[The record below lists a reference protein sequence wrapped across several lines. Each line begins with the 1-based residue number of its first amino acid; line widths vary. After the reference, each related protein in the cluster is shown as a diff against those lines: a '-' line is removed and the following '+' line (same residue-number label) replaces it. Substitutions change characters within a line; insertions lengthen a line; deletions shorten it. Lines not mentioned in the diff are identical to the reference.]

1 MKAYARSIFHLFDGK
16 RRYVVPLFQR
26 QYVWNREKQWEPLWE
41 DISRVAERRWE
52 NETGPPH
59 FLGAMVLDQIRTYGN
74 QVPAHLIIDGQQRLT
89 TFQIIL
95 AALREVARDVDAS
108 DFADEVQRY
117 LENTGI
123 MENRDE
129 ERFKMWPSKV
139 DQEAFKIVIDPTFSK
154 EMESYYKMNSSLL
167 LQAYQYFHSTVNDY
181 VMTGEANRRVEN
193 LYQVLRQDLEVV
205 SIELDGDDDP
215 QVIFETLN
223 ARGEPL
229 LPSDLLRNFLFWRA
243 SRKNEEKDVLYEK
256 YWLPFDQK
264 FWKHEERLGRLK
276 RPRIDIF
283 MQHFLE
289 CQEGQEVNI
298 GRLFH
303 EYKTWIN
310 GSNPFETVEAEL
322 KSLTNYA
329 GIFRQLIEADPE
341 ALPYGLFF
349 WRLKQIDVGTI
360 YPLLLHILN
369 HPNQAEQD
377 IAGMLLDLESYLF
390 RRLICG
396 LTPKNY
402 NRIFL
407 QLIRDLIKDGF
418 SRENLQKSLLH
429 MSGDAGIWPDDR
441 IFGEAWINRHIY
453 IELKPAQRIVVI
465 MKAIEDDL
473 RKAKSE
479 EITIHS
485 ALTVEHILPQ
495 NWEKTWPLTDG
506 TYAKD
511 HFSRIV
517 EGLQNPEADQRDS
530 LLHTFGNLTLLTHPL
545 NSAVSNGRWEEKGPE
560 ICKQSAL
567 ALNRDFQDYPN
578 WDVEEIRNRSRWL
591 FDIAKKIWPYPAV

>member
-1 MKAYARSIFHLFDGK
+1 
-16 RRYVVPLFQR
+16 
-26 QYVWNREKQWEPLWE
+26 
-41 DISRVAERRWE
+41 
-52 NETGPPH
+52 
-59 FLGAMVLDQIRTYGN
+59 MVLDQIRTYGN

-89 TFQIIL
+89 TFQIL
-95 AALREVARDVDAS
+95 LSALREVAQNVGAS
-108 DFADEVQRY
+108 AYADEVQRY
-117 LENTGI
+117 LQNNGI
-123 MENRDE
+123 MQDPDE
-129 ERFKMWPSKV
+129 ERFKIWPTRV
-139 DQEAFKIVIDPTFSK
+139 DQDAFKIIVMPASIN
-154 EMESYYKMNSSLL
+154 EMESYEKKNSSMLI
-167 LQAYQYFHSTVNDY
+167 QAYNFFKDAILKYSMND
-181 VMTGEANRRVEN
+181 ESLRRIET
-193 LYQVLRQDLEVV
+193 LYHVLREDLEVV

-229 LPSDLLRNFLFWRA
+229 LPSDLLRNSLFWRA
-243 SRKNEEKDVLYEK
+243 SRKNEDKDVLYER

-289 CQEGQEVNI
+289 SQEGQEVNI
-298 GRLFH
+298 GRLFQ

-310 GSNPFETVEAEL
+310 ERTPFETVEAEL
-322 KSLTNYA
+322 ESLTNHA
-329 GIFRQLIEADPE
+329 AVFRQLIEANQE
-341 ALPYGLFF
+341 SLPYGLFF
-349 WRLKQIDVGTI
+349 WRLKQIDVSTV
-360 YPLLLHILN
+360 YPLLLYILT
-369 HPNQAEQD
+369 HPDASKQD
-377 IAGMLLDLESYLF
+377 VSGMLLDLESYLF

-396 LTPKNY
+396 LTAKNY

-407 QLIRDLIKDGF
+407 QMVRELRTKGLC
-418 SRENLQKSLLH
+418 RENLQKSLLS
-429 MSGDAGIWPDDR
+429 MSGEAGVWPDNR
-441 IFGEAWINRHIY
+441 MFGEIWINRHIY

-465 MKAIEDDL
+465 MKAIEDAL

-511 HFSRIV
+511 RFSRIV

-567 ALNRDFQDYPN
+567 ALNRTFQDYPN
-578 WDVEEIRNRSRWL
+578 WNVEEIRNRSRWL
-591 FDIAKKIWPYPAV
+591 FDIAKGIWSYPAV

>member
-1 MKAYARSIFHLFDGK
+1 
-16 RRYVVPLFQR
+16 
-26 QYVWNREKQWEPLWE
+26 
-41 DISRVAERRWE
+41 
-52 NETGPPH
+52 
-59 FLGAMVLDQIRTYGN
+59 MVLDQIRTYGN

-89 TFQIIL
+89 TFQIL
-95 AALREVARDVDAS
+95 LSALREVAQNVGAS
-108 DFADEVQRY
+108 AYADEVQRY
-117 LENTGI
+117 LRNNGI
-123 MENRDE
+123 MQDPDE
-129 ERFKMWPSKV
+129 ERFKIWPTRV
-139 DQEAFKIVIDPTFSK
+139 DQDAFKIIVMPASIN
-154 EMESYYKMNSSLL
+154 EIESYEKKNSSMLI
-167 LQAYQYFHSTVNDY
+167 QAYNFFKDMILKYSMND
-181 VMTGEANRRVEN
+181 ESLRRIET
-193 LYQVLRQDLEVV
+193 LYHVLREDLEVV

-229 LPSDLLRNFLFWRA
+229 LPSDLLRNSLFWRA
-243 SRKNEEKDVLYEK
+243 SRKNEDKDVLYER

-289 CQEGQEVNI
+289 SQEGQEVNI
-298 GRLFH
+298 GRLFQ
-303 EYKTWIN
+303 EYKTWIKERT
-310 GSNPFETVEAEL
+310 PFETVEAEL
-322 KSLTNYA
+322 GSLTNHA
-329 GIFRQLIEADPE
+329 AVFRQLIEANQE
-341 ALPYGLFF
+341 SLPYGLFF
-349 WRLKQIDVGTI
+349 WRLKQIDVSTV
-360 YPLLLHILN
+360 YPLLLYILT
-369 HPNQAEQD
+369 HPDASKQD
-377 IAGMLLDLESYLF
+377 VSGMLLDLESYLF

-396 LTPKNY
+396 QTAKNY

-407 QLIRDLIKDGF
+407 QMVRDLRGKGLC
-418 SRENLQKSLLH
+418 RENLQKSLLG
-429 MSGDAGIWPDDR
+429 MSGEAGVWPDDR
-441 IFGEAWINRHIY
+441 MFGEAWINRHIY

-465 MKAIEDDL
+465 MKAIEDAL

-511 HFSRIV
+511 RFSRIV

-567 ALNRDFQDYPN
+567 ALNRTFQDYPN
-578 WDVEEIRNRSRWL
+578 WNVEEIRNRSRWL
-591 FDIAKKIWPYPAV
+591 FDIAKEIWSYPAV

>member
-16 RRYVVPLFQR
+16 RRYIVPLFQR

-52 NETGPPH
+52 NQTGPPH

-89 TFQIIL
+89 TFQIIM
-95 AALREVARDVDAS
+95 AALRQVAGSVDAS

-129 ERFKMWPSKV
+129 ERFKMWPSRV
-139 DQEAFKIVIDPTFSK
+139 DQEAFKLIVDSTSPK
-154 EMESYYKMNSSLL
+154 EMESYYEKNSSILIRG
-167 LQAYQYFHSTVNDY
+167 YQFFHGAVNDY
-181 VMTGEANRRVEN
+181 VMSGDAKRRVEN

-223 ARGEPL
+223 ARGEAL

-243 SRKNEEKDVLYEK
+243 SRRNENKDVLYER

-264 FWKHEERLGRLK
+264 FWKQEERLGRLK

-289 CQEGQEVNI
+289 CQEGQEINI

-303 EYKTWIN
+303 EYKKWIN
-310 GSNPFETVEAEL
+310 ETNPFDTVEAEL
-322 KSLTNYA
+322 KSLTSYA
-329 GIFRQLIEADPE
+329 AVFRKLIEANPE

-360 YPLLLHILN
+360 YPLLLYILN
-369 HPNQAEQD
+369 HPDQGEQNV
-377 IAGMLLDLESYLF
+377 AGMLSDLESYLF

-407 QLIRDLIKDGF
+407 QLIRNLIKDGF
-418 SRENLQKSLLH
+418 TQESLRKSLLS
-429 MSGDAGIWPDDR
+429 MRGEAGVWPDD
-441 IFGEAWINRHIY
+441 ISFGEAWTSRNVYLEI
-453 IELKPAQRIVVI
+453 KPAHRIVVVLR
-465 MKAIEDDL
+465 AIEDAL
-473 RKAKSE
+473 RQEKNERMLIQSPL
-479 EITIHS
+479 TI
-485 ALTVEHILPQ
+485 EHIMPQ
-495 NWEKTWPLTDG
+495 SWEKTWPLSDG
-506 TYAKD
+506 TYVKD
-511 HFSRIV
+511 RFSRIV
-517 EGLQNPEADQRDS
+517 EGIRNSEADERDS

-545 NSAVSNGRWEEKGPE
+545 NSAVSNARWEEKRPE

-567 ALNRDFQDYPN
+567 SLNRNFQDYPN
-578 WDVEEIRNRSRWL
+578 WDVGEIRNRSRWF
-591 FDIAKKIWPYPAV
+591 FDIAKGVWSYPAV

>member
-41 DISRVAERRWE
+41 DISRIAERRWE

-95 AALREVARDVDAS
+95 AALREVARAVDAS
-108 DFADEVQRY
+108 DFSDEVQRY

-139 DQEAFKIVIDPTFSK
+139 DQEAFRIVIDPTFSK
-154 EMESYYKMNSSLL
+154 EMESYYEKDSSLL
-167 LQAYQYFHSTVNDY
+167 AQAYQYFHNTVNDY
-181 VMTGEANRRVEN
+181 VMTGEAKRRVEN

-289 CQEGQEVNI
+289 CQEADYFTNI
-298 GRLFH
+298 KL
-303 EYKTWIN
+303 
-310 GSNPFETVEAEL
+310 GSMTVTL
-322 KSLTNYA
+322 S
-329 GIFRQLIEADPE
+329 R
-341 ALPYGLFF
+341 
-349 WRLKQIDVGTI
+349 RLK
-360 YPLLLHILN
+360 
-369 HPNQAEQD
+369 
-377 IAGMLLDLESYLF
+377 
-390 RRLICG
+390 
-396 LTPKNY
+396 
-402 NRIFL
+402 
-407 QLIRDLIKDGF
+407 
-418 SRENLQKSLLH
+418 
-429 MSGDAGIWPDDR
+429 
-441 IFGEAWINRHIY
+441 
-453 IELKPAQRIVVI
+453 
-465 MKAIEDDL
+465 
-473 RKAKSE
+473 
-479 EITIHS
+479 
-485 ALTVEHILPQ
+485 
-495 NWEKTWPLTDG
+495 
-506 TYAKD
+506 
-511 HFSRIV
+511 
-517 EGLQNPEADQRDS
+517 
-530 LLHTFGNLTLLTHPL
+530 
-545 NSAVSNGRWEEKGPE
+545 
-560 ICKQSAL
+560 
-567 ALNRDFQDYPN
+567 
-578 WDVEEIRNRSRWL
+578 RS
-591 FDIAKKIWPYPAV
+591 